1 MKELALMAVILTG
14 CAAQQGPAQVE
25 TLPPMMGTRPAGPA
39 GAPQIDS
46 CGLGSIGDLVGKA
59 VTETMADDARKR
71 SGARAA
77 RVIRPGTMVTM
88 DFRPDRLNIDVDD
101 KGIVTNLR
109 CG

>member
-1 MKELALMAVILTG
+1 MKELVLMAIALAG
-14 CAAQQGPAQVE
+14 CAERQGPPPVE
-25 TLPPMMGTRPAGPA
+25 TAPPMMGSRPAGP
-39 GAPQIDS
+39 GAEPQIDS

-71 SGARAA
+71 SGARAV

>member
-1 MKELALMAVILTG
+1 MKQFALMAVAVAG
-14 CAAQQGPAQVE
+14 CAQPQASPPVQASPPTLGSRPVGP
-25 TLPPMMGTRPAGPA
+25 G

-46 CGLGSIGDLVGKA
+46 CGLGSISDLVGKA
-59 VTETMADDARKR
+59 MIDTMADDARKR
-71 SGARAA
+71 SGARAV